1 MFKITVLPLNKTIEI
16 DEQKGESV
24 FTALSKSGIH
34 LIQSCGACASCGECV
49 VKVLK
54 GEKNLSPIDFPE
66 QKLLGNVFYITKE
79 RLACQLHVTGDIEID
94 ISRHLD
100 LPDAEPVKKTI
111 FKKDR

>member
-1 MFKITVLPLNKTIEI
+1 MANILVKPQDKLVSCE
-16 DEQKGESV
+16 DGESV
-24 FTALSKSGIH
+24 FTALSKVGIH

-54 GEKNLSPIDFPE
+54 GEEHLSKIE
-66 QKLLGNVFYITKE
+66 YSEHKLLGNVFYITKE
-79 RLACQLHVTGDIEID
+79 RLACQLFLSGDIEID

-100 LPDAEPVKKTI
+100 LPETSPVKKTI